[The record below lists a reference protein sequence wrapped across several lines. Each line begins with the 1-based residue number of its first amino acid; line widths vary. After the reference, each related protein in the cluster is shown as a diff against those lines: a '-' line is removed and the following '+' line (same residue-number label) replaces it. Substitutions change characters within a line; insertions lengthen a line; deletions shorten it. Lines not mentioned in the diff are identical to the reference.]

1 MLRRVGTKV
10 KIAQKINQFFP
21 DHDIYVEIFFGSGG
35 MFFNKKPISKY
46 NILND
51 LDNDVYNLF
60 DIVMRHK
67 QELID
72 YMNAI
77 PYHRE
82 FLNEARYRTPD
93 NDVEKAAYF
102 LFVSNYTLYGKG
114 DTLKFGIENAQSIL
128 LENLEKTYK
137 FLVNVNTKFT
147 NVDFREVLGK
157 IQKRRMG
164 ATFVYCDP
172 PYLNT
177 CDNYSNSFKK
187 QDVIDLMDLLKD
199 SGYMFAYSEFDNEFV
214 VDEARKRG
222 FDIKYIGER
231 QSLKNRNTEILIV
244 NYEVNND
251 LFGVSDEQAIP

>member
-1 MLRRVGTKV
+1 M
-10 KIAQKINQFFP
+10 
-21 DHDIYVEIFFGSGG
+21 FFGSGSV
-35 MFFNKKPISKY
+35 FFNKYPVSQY

-51 LDNDVYNLF
+51 LDNDVYNCFVVLQ
-60 DIVMRHK
+60 RHK
-67 QELID
+67 QELVD
-72 YMNAI
+72 YINSI

-114 DTLKFGIENAQSIL
+114 DTLKFGTENAQAIL
-128 LENLEKTYK
+128 LKNLEKTYK

-157 IQKRRMG
+157 IQKRKMSKM
-164 ATFVYCDP
+164 FIYCDP

-177 CDNYSNSFKK
+177 VDNYSNSFKK
-187 QDVIDLMDLLKD
+187 QDVIDLMDVLKD
-199 SGYMFAYSEFDNEFV
+199 SGNMFAYSEFDNEFV
-214 VDEARKRG
+214 VDEAKKRG
-222 FDIKYIGER
+222 FDIKVIGER

-251 LFGVSDEQAIP
+251 LFGVGDG

>member
-1 MLRRVGTKV
+1 MLLRRIGNKTKLLP
-10 KIAQKINQFFP
+10 KLYPLFP
-21 DHDIYVEIFFGSGG
+21 EHDVYIEMFFGSGSV
-35 MFFNKKPISKY
+35 FFNKFPVSQY

-51 LDNDVYNLF
+51 LDNDVYNCFVVLQ
-60 DIVMRHK
+60 RHK
-67 QELID
+67 QELVD
-72 YMNAI
+72 YINSI

-93 NDVEKAAYF
+93 NDIEKAAYF

-114 DTLKFGIENAQSIL
+114 DTLKFGTENAQAIL
-128 LENLEKTYK
+128 LKNLEQTYK

-157 IQKRRMG
+157 IQKRRMSK
-164 ATFVYCDP
+164 TFIYCDP

-177 CDNYSNSFKK
+177 VDNYSNSFKK
-187 QDVIDLMDLLKD
+187 QDVIDLMDLLKE
-199 SGYMFAYSEFDNEFV
+199 SGYMFAYSEFDNEFI
-214 VDEARKRG
+214 VDEAKKRG

-231 QSLKNRNTEILIV
+231 QSLKNRSTEILIV

-251 LFGVSDEQAIP
+251 LFGVGDG